1 MAPRSKRRMSAHEFD
16 PLIPLLDIS
25 AERIAAARAV
35 LVDDKTL
42 EMAAAPYGWTRQ
54 AVNSAITIVWRT
66 RERFSEAQA
75 ISAGALLP
83 AGWELVTL
91 VAPTSLVQKFK
102 EDIAAHAASQTP
114 VQAPAVVKA
123 RATQPRKKKV
133 PAAS

>member
-1 MAPRSKRRMSAHEFD
+1 MSAHEFD

-66 RERFSEAQA
+66 RERFLEAQA

-91 VAPTSLVQKFK
+91 VAPTALVEKFK
-102 EDIAAHAASQTP
+102 EDIAAHTATQTP
-114 VQAPAVVKA
+114 SHAPAAAKA
-123 RATQPRKKKV
+123 RNTQPRKKKV
-133 PAAS
+133 PATS

>member
-1 MAPRSKRRMSAHEFD
+1 MSAHEFD

-66 RERFSEAQA
+66 RERFLEAQA

-91 VAPTSLVQKFK
+91 VAPTPLVEKFK
-102 EDIAAHAASQTP
+102 EDIAAHAATQTP
-114 VQAPAVVKA
+114 SHVPAAAKA
-123 RATQPRKKKV
+123 RTMQARKKKV
-133 PAAS
+133 PATS